1 MRSRAAGKERARL
14 EALRPALATSPGTA
28 ERAAAITA
36 AAAAGGVSKNTVR
49 RWIARHEWRGIVG
62 LARKRRADAGTRRA
76 IAWMALDQRLRAAGR
91 TDQEIG
97 KLAERVRRHVRGLL
111 ASTSASSALVAQACI
126 GFVAQQLRYAGITV
140 SQSDLLTV
148 CRPSV
153 AFVRAE
159 RQARLDFWTSA
170 RTGST
175 SRCSCPGRARGYG
188 ASTF

>member
-1 MRSRAAGKERARL
+1 MVAADALPADVADRFNGLQTPIKPDREPAAAPDEWRTLPPVRSRAAGKERARL

-49 RWIARHEWRGIVG
+49 RWIARHERRGIVG

-76 IAWMALDQRLRAAGR
+76 FAWMALDQRLRAAGR

-97 KLAERVRRHVRGLL
+97 ELAERVRRHVRGLL

-126 GFVAQQLRYAGITV
+126 GFVAQ
-140 SQSDLLTV
+140 
-148 CRPSV
+148 
-153 AFVRAE
+153 
-159 RQARLDFWTSA
+159 
-170 RTGST
+170 
-175 SRCSCPGRARGYG
+175 
-188 ASTF
+188 